1 MKTKIVATIGPASRE
16 KEVLK
21 QMIQAGVDV
30 CRLNM
35 SHDTHEEHLRTI
47 KVVEEINAELNT
59 NVAIL
64 ADLQGPK
71 IRIGEVENNGVLL
84 ENGNELV
91 LTTNKCIG
99 TRNLVYITYP
109 SFAKDVSINE
119 EILLDDGKLLLRVVE
134 TNGIDT
140 VRTVV
145 EHGGILSSRKGVNLP
160 RTRISLP
167 SLCEKDLRDLEF
179 ILNNNVHWVG
189 LSFVRSASDIID
201 LKHMMASKG
210 KKDPPRIIAKIEK
223 PEALA
228 DIDAIIREADGLMV
242 ARGDLGVEVPLEQV
256 PLIQKMLIKK
266 CLEASKPIIVATQM
280 MEGMI
285 TNIRPTRAEVNDVAN
300 SVLDGADALMLS
312 GETSVGEHP
321 IDVVKTMRRIIESSE
336 TYEDIYFKD
345 HEPVNSH
352 ADRFLSDSILFN
364 ACQMAKNTKAN
375 GIIVLTHSGY
385 SAFRIASHRPKA
397 CIYIFTNNKVLLNTL
412 NLVWGVRG
420 FYYDKFISTDHTI
433 EDIKYRLRKEG
444 LLKSGDMVVNTASTP
459 LSDFGMTN
467 MIKLSYIE

>member
-1 MKTKIVATIGPASRE
+1 
-16 KEVLK
+16 
-21 QMIQAGVDV
+21 
-30 CRLNM
+30 
-35 SHDTHEEHLRTI
+35 
-47 KVVEEINAELNT
+47 
-59 NVAIL
+59 
-64 ADLQGPK
+64 
-71 IRIGEVENNGVLL
+71 
-84 ENGNELV
+84 
-91 LTTNKCIG
+91 
-99 TRNLVYITYP
+99 
-109 SFAKDVSINE
+109 
-119 EILLDDGKLLLRVVE
+119 
-134 TNGIDT
+134 
-140 VRTVV
+140 
-145 EHGGILSSRKGVNLP
+145 
-160 RTRISLP
+160 
-167 SLCEKDLRDLEF
+167 
-179 ILNNNVHWVG
+179 
-189 LSFVRSASDIID
+189 
-201 LKHMMASKG
+201 MASKG

-412 NLVWGVRG
+412 NPVWGVRG